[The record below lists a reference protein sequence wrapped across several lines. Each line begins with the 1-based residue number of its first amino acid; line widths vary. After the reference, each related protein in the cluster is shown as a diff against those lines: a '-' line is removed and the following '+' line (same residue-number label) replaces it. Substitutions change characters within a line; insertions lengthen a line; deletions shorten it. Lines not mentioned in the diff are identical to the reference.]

1 MANLFKELDGY
12 KGARFIGFRG
22 YSSQSGEISNYVI
35 NANISVERFKLAD
48 LRKLQN
54 VNFDTLQAIADT
66 NKIAMEIVKL
76 AWSEMLKS
84 AEKNVS
90 ANMADRT
97 AQSQAQS
104 DAYVNINR
112 SIRVHKDSLAV
123 HIFGMVISKKTLV
136 KGEYKAVNSSD
147 KTIAKGLIS
156 KALRLS
162 ASKFRTF
169 IVDNLETV
177 VASGKKF
184 ELS

>member
-1 MANLFKELDGY
+1 MNLFKELDNY
-12 KGARFIGFRG
+12 KGAKFIGFRA
-22 YSSQSGEISNYVI
+22 YSSQSGEVSNYVV
-35 NANISVERFKLAD
+35 NCNISVERIKLAD

-54 VNFDTLQAIADT
+54 VNFDTLQTIADT
-66 NKIAMEIVKL
+66 NKIAMEVVKL

-90 ANMADRT
+90 ANIADRT
-97 AQSQAQS
+97 AQSQAQT

-112 SIRVHKDSLAV
+112 SIRVHKDTLAV

-136 KGEYKAVNSSD
+136 KGEYKTVNSSD

-156 KALRLS
+156 KTLKLS

-184 ELS
+184 EIS